1 LQTLVTRFITNA
13 GSSRAGS
20 SVSHRFVSPWFERL
34 ARTQTGRSVSLP
46 WGPPRAARFN
56 APSPTFAATFPFLS
70 SMTRFLLFLFAA
82 LTLAAPLRAQN
93 LIEDPTTWTY
103 EAKKTGEG
111 KYDLVFRVQLK
122 SGWHIWSLKPGG
134 DGFQI
139 APSFTLDKNAAVK
152 SGGAVREAG
161 SGKHTGE
168 MDGVDGIVT
177 YYEGTVTYTLP
188 VRVSSNTTI
197 KGKHEYQVCDDKMCL
212 PPKKKSFSFTITD
225 AGEDT
230 SALVPVTGRDTVAQ
244 NTTDTAKGTP
254 TAVSNIP
261 DGPQTTA
268 DCNRG
273 IKARY
278 ENLTYDEVQTAAVAK
293 RGGALPKLFGTG
305 FLAGLFAVITPCVF
319 AMLPMN
325 VSFFLKRS
333 KTRRKGIWTAIQYSL
348 SILAIFALIGL
359 LVSLLPLNSFNNIS
373 TNWVLNLVF
382 FGVFLLFGI
391 SFLGAF
397 EINLPSSWATKV
409 DSRANTTS
417 FLGIFFM
424 ALTLVIV
431 SFSCTVPFIGGLLF
445 LVQEAGSRVAP
456 VIGFLGFGVGL
467 ALPFTLFAIFPTLL
481 NEFGKQGGWLNA
493 VKVTFGIIELA
504 LALKFL
510 SNADLAQGWRLLDRE
525 IFLVLWIGL
534 AAVLSFYLLGFIRF
548 SHDSELPKNDWG
560 LPYLKVP
567 RLMFSLAALAFMFYL
582 IPGLWGAPLN
592 GMSAFLPPP
601 NTQDF
606 LLDSGGEGNAESRAG
621 QGFAG
626 GAAEASG
633 CYAAEMHIYEPR
645 FFTQFGI
652 QSHFD
657 YFEAL
662 AEGKRQGKPVML
674 DFTGINCAN
683 CRKME
688 SQVLSNPAVA
698 ARLKEKY
705 VVASLFCDADNQVVL
720 PETERFYSKALQGD
734 VETLGDLNEH
744 VQATR
749 YRANSQPF
757 YFFVDADGHR
767 LVPEGY
773 QYDPSVAK
781 FMAHLDRVEGAH
793 AAAKGAGGGAGN
805 GTARMN

>member
-1 LQTLVTRFITNA
+1 MKL
-13 GSSRAGS
+13 
-20 SVSHRFVSPWFERL
+20 HR
-34 ARTQTGRSVSLP
+34 
-46 WGPPRAARFN
+46 
-56 APSPTFAATFPFLS
+56 
-70 SMTRFLLFLFAA
+70 LLFIALALFASGSA
-82 LTLAAPLRAQN
+82 RAQ
-93 LIEDPTTWTY
+93 LVQDPTTWRY
-103 EAKKTGEG
+103 EVKKTGENT
-111 KYDLVFRVQLK
+111 YDLIFRLGLK
-122 SGWHIWSLKPGG
+122 EGWHIWALKPGG
-134 DGFQI
+134 DGMQI
-139 APSFTLDKNAAVK
+139 PPSFTFDKNAAVTITGGVK
-152 SGGAVREAG
+152 ESGAN
-161 SGKHTGE
+161 KHTGP

-177 YYEGTVTYTLP
+177 YYEGAVQY
-188 VRVSSNTTI
+188 VQKVKVKANTRIT
-197 KGKHEYQVCDDKMCL
+197 GKHEYQVCDPNMCL
-212 PPKKKSFSFTITD
+212 PPKSRKFSFVISD
-225 AGEDT
+225 AVPDT
-230 SALVPVTGRDTVAQ
+230 TGPAAAQVAAVDSPQSSAVNPNSPLLGG
-244 NTTDTAKGTP
+244 GTP
-254 TAVSNIP
+254 MEAVP
-261 DGPQTTA
+261 AEDFGA
-268 DCNRG
+268 CDEA
-273 IKARY
+273 IKERY
-278 ENLTYDEVQTAAVAK
+278 AGLTYDSVATIAVRQTGVSAM
-293 RGGALPKLFGTG
+293 PKLFGTG

-348 SILAIFALIGL
+348 SILAIFALIGV
-359 LVSLLPLNSFNNIS
+359 LVSLMPLNSFNNIS
-373 TNWVLNLVF
+373 TNWLLNLLF
-382 FGVFLLFGI
+382 FAVFLVFGI

-397 EINLPSSWATKV
+397 EINLPSSWATKI

-493 VKVTFGIIELA
+493 VKVTFGIVELA

-525 IFLVLWIGL
+525 IFLALWIAL
-534 AAVLSFYLLGFIRF
+534 SVVLGMYLLGVIRF

-567 RLMFSLAALAFMFYL
+567 RLFFAISAFAFAFYL
-582 IPGLWGAPLN
+582 IPGMWGAPLN

-606 LLDSGGEGNAESRAG
+606 LLDGPGNGESSAADADQQFATGGNAATH
-621 QGFAG
+621 
-626 GAAEASG
+626 
-633 CYAAEMHIYEPR
+633 CYAAAMHIYEPR
-645 FFTQFGI
+645 FFAQYGI
-652 QSHFD
+652 ASYFD

-662 AEGKRQGKPVML
+662 AAGKREGKPVMI

-688 SQVLSNPAVA
+688 SKVLSNPAVA

-705 VVASLFCDADNQVVL
+705 VIASLFCDADNQVKI
-720 PETERFYSKALQGD
+720 PEKERFYSPALQGD

-757 YFFVDADGHR
+757 YFFVDAEGRR

-773 QYDPSVAK
+773 QYDPSIEK
-781 FMAHLDRVEGAH
+781 FMKHLDRVEKSYASRTG
-793 AAAKGAGGGAGN
+793 GGGAGKE
-805 GTARMN
+805 TARMRTQQ